1 MKHTILTLACIAI
14 ALTDAFGQAT
24 LPTIMLRPGEA
35 WCKANGYYKTVD
47 NQGIT
52 KVIIDEESALNN
64 MKMLQSITELEAIL
78 KDEGFKTANLRSQ
91 TEAIDEFAAEE
102 MLMTDEY
109 GNGMEK
115 DALDLARERA
125 KADIYLYI
133 NWEIETTGPKKQLS
147 YTLVGKDAYT
157 QDDVCSVTGIGEPS
171 ISASEAIL
179 LREAVI
185 GKLPEMKDRLANY
198 MASILENGRA
208 VRLKISK
215 STASTVHLET
225 TVQGGTLDRVIYKWI
240 LANAVQHRAEKIS
253 STRNQANYT
262 ANIALYDNDG
272 LPMSAEDFLWQLSDY
287 LAASPY
293 NISTTVKMQGLGQAI
308 LWINGKQ

>member
-1 MKHTILTLACIAI
+1 MKHSLLILAFIAI
-14 ALTDAFGQAT
+14 ALTDASGQAT
-24 LPTIMLRPGEA
+24 LPTIMVRPGKA
-35 WCKANGYYKTVD
+35 WCIANGYYKTED
-47 NQGIT
+47 NQGRT
-52 KVIIDEESALNN
+52 TQVIDYQSALNN
-64 MKMLQSITELEAIL
+64 FKVIQNITEVEAIL
-78 KDEGFKTANLRSQ
+78 KDEGFKTASMRSQ
-91 TEAIDEFAAEE
+91 TEAIDDFAAEE

-115 DALDLARERA
+115 DGLDLARERA
-125 KADIYLYI
+125 KADIYLDI
-133 NWEIETTGPKKQLS
+133 SWEIETVGPKKQLS
-147 YTLVGKDAYT
+147 YTLEGKDAYT
-157 QDDVCSVTGIGEPS
+157 QDDVCSVTGVGEPS
-171 ISASEAIL
+171 ISATEAVL

-185 GKLPEMKDRLANY
+185 GKIPEMKDRLANY
-198 MASILENGRA
+198 MANILENGRA

-215 STASTVHLET
+215 STASTIHLET

-293 NISTTVKMQGLGQAI
+293 NISSIVKMQGLGQAI